1 MARFPLSPIA
11 AALLL
16 ALPAHARTAGEAG
29 PPAVQECVVLLH
41 GLGRSPT
48 SLILMEEALEASGY
62 RVVNS
67 GYPSTAN
74 SVEGLLEHV
83 SGAVEDCGDLRVNF
97 VTHSLGGILVR
108 AWLARHRP
116 ADLGRVV
123 MLAPPNRGSEIVDT
137 FGDLALFRTFT
148 GPAGLELGTGP
159 DGLPAQLGPVDFELG
174 VIAGDRSLNPLLSHV
189 IEGPNDGK
197 VSVES
202 TRIEGMADHIV
213 LPTSHTYLMNNP
225 VVIAQVLIFL
235 RTGAFEPG
243 LTLREVLRRMT
254 ADRG

>member
-16 ALPAHARTAGEAG
+16 ALPAHVRAAGPGG
-29 PPAVQECVVLLH
+29 PPAIQECVVLLH
-41 GLGRSPT
+41 GLGRSRT

-62 RVVNS
+62 RVVNP

-74 SVEGLLEHV
+74 SVQGLLSHV
-83 SGAVEDCGDLRVNF
+83 SDAVEDCGDSRVNF

-123 MLAPPNRGSEIVDT
+123 MLAPPNHGSEIVDT

-159 DGLPAQLGPVDFELG
+159 RACPRNSARWISSSASSPAT
-174 VIAGDRSLNPLLSHV
+174 ARSTPCSPMSSPGRTTARSRSRARGSRV
-189 IEGPNDGK
+189 W
-197 VSVES
+197 
-202 TRIEGMADHIV
+202 
-213 LPTSHTYLMNNP
+213 PTISSCPRATP
-225 VVIAQVLIFL
+225 
-235 RTGAFEPG
+235 T
-243 LTLREVLRRMT
+243 
-254 ADRG
+254 